1 MIITSQASFPLVS
14 GGFKRWKKIGLM
26 GNRLS
31 GEIPAS
37 IGNLTKLFE
46 IALEWNRLGGTI
58 PPSIVNCQ
66 KLQNLDISQNK
77 LNGSIPQQFIS
88 LSSLLILDLSHNSF
102 TGELPEVNCMKN
114 IYYLDVLVNN
124 LIGNIPSSIGIC
136 LNLEYISLQVVGV
149 ISTSIPLNI
158 RNWQ

>member
-1 MIITSQASFPLVS
+1 MKQIRRNHTS
-14 GGFKRWKKIGLM
+14 
-26 GNRLS
+26 
-31 GEIPAS
+31 
-37 IGNLTKLFE
+37 
-46 IALEWNRLGGTI
+46 
-58 PPSIVNCQ
+58 SIVNCQ

-102 TGELPEVNCMKN
+102 TVELPEVNRMKN

-158 RNWQ
+158 RN